1 MNGLERLTLAGHQGI
16 SLVANRAGPQ
26 NGPPVLLLHG
36 GGQTRHAWEKTARRL
51 ADAGYRA
58 IYPDQ
63 RGHGDSAWHEEGDY
77 AFTDYAADLAA
88 LLRAIIDEGGRRPVV
103 VGASLGGFAAILSEG
118 DLAPGLM
125 RALVLVDITPRVSLD
140 GVAKVHGFMRERARE
155 GFVSLADAADAVARY
170 LPHRQRPPT
179 AEGLRKNLRQRAD
192 GRFYWHWDPKFI
204 DGPRPAGHEREKA
217 SVQIA
222 AAAARLSCPVLLVRG
237 ARSELIEDVHV
248 REYQD
253 VVPHGTV
260 IDVRDAGHMVAGDR
274 NDVFGDAVIAYLG
287 GLEDG
292 IPAAPG
298 AVNGKSGLPSA
309 GTR

>member
-1 MNGLERLTLAGHQGI
+1 MSGPNGVTLAGHQGL
-16 SLVANRAGPQ
+16 SLVANHAGPQ

-63 RGHGDSAWHEEGDY
+63 RGHGDSAWHDEGHY
-77 AFTDYAADLAA
+77 AFIDFAADLAA
-88 LLRAIIDEGGRRPVV
+88 LLRAIIAEGGRRPVV

-125 RALVLVDITPRVSLD
+125 RALVLVDVTPRVNLD
-140 GVAKVHGFMRERARE
+140 GVAKIQGFMRERARE

-192 GRFYWHWDPKFI
+192 GRFYWHWDPQFI
-204 DGPRPAGHEREKA
+204 DGPRAAGHERDKA
-217 SVQIA
+217 MVQIS

-237 ARSELIEDVHV
+237 ARSELIEDEHV
-248 REYQD
+248 REFQNL
-253 VVPHGTV
+253 VPHGTI
-260 IDVRDAGHMVAGDR
+260 IDVRDAGHMVAGDK

-287 GLEDG
+287 GLEEAD
-292 IPAAPG
+292 PAAAG
-298 AVNGKSGLPSA
+298 AGNTL
-309 GTR
+309 

>member
-1 MNGLERLTLAGHQGI
+1 VSGPGRLTLSGHQGI
-16 SLVANRAGPQ
+16 SLVANHAGPQ

-36 GGQTRHAWEKTARRL
+36 GGQTRHAWEKTANRL

-63 RGHGDSAWHEEGDY
+63 RGHGDSAWHEEGHY
-77 AFTDYAADLAA
+77 AFIDYAADLAV
-88 LLRAIIDEGGRRPVV
+88 LLRAIIAEGGSRPVV

-125 RALVLVDITPRVSLD
+125 RALVLVDITPRVNLD
-140 GVAKVHGFMRERARE
+140 GVARIHRFMRERAQE

-170 LPHRQRPPT
+170 LPHRRRPPT

-192 GRFYWHWDPKFI
+192 GRFYWHWDPRFI
-204 DGPRPAGHEREKA
+204 DGPRPAGHEREKVTA
-217 SVQIA
+217 RLA

-237 ARSELIEDVHV
+237 ARSELIEDQHV

-253 VVPHGTV
+253 LVPHGTV
-260 IDVRDAGHMVAGDR
+260 IDVRDAGHMVAGDK
-274 NDVFGDAVIAYLG
+274 NDVFGDAVITYLG
-287 GLEDG
+287 ALEETNASA
-292 IPAAPG
+292 PAA
-298 AVNGKSGLPSA
+298 AD
-309 GTR
+309 TR

>member
-1 MNGLERLTLAGHQGI
+1 MSGPARLALSGHQGI
-16 SLVANRAGPQ
+16 SLVANHAGPH

-51 ADAGYRA
+51 AGAGYRA

-63 RGHGDSAWHEEGDY
+63 RGHGDSAWHEEGHY
-77 AFTDYAADLAA
+77 AFIDYAADLAV
-88 LLRAIIDEGGRRPVV
+88 LLRAIIDEGGHRPVV

-125 RALVLVDITPRVSLD
+125 RALVLVDITPRVNLD
-140 GVAKVHGFMRERARE
+140 GVARIHGFMRERTNE

-170 LPHRQRPPT
+170 LPHRRRPPT

-204 DGPRPAGHEREKA
+204 DGPRPAGHERDK
-217 SVQIA
+217 VTVRIT
-222 AAAARLSCPVLLVRG
+222 AAAARLCCPVLLVRG
-237 ARSELIEDVHV
+237 ARSELIEDEHV
-248 REYQD
+248 REFQEL
-253 VVPHGTV
+253 VPHGTV

-274 NDVFGDAVIAYLG
+274 NDAFGDAVIAYLG
-287 GLEDG
+287 ALDEAN
-292 IPAAPG
+292 PATPDTG
-298 AVNGKSGLPSA
+298 NDESGPTAA
-309 GTR
+309 GVG

>member
-1 MNGLERLTLAGHQGI
+1 MSDPDRRLTLSGHQGI
-16 SLVANRAGPQ
+16 SLVANHAGPQ

-51 ADAGYRA
+51 ADAGYRV

-63 RGHGDSAWHEEGDY
+63 RGHGDSAWHEQGDY
-77 AFTDYAADLAA
+77 AFIDYAADLAV
-88 LLRAIIDEGGRRPVV
+88 LLHAIIDEGGRRPVV

-125 RALVLVDITPRVSLD
+125 RALVLVDITPRVNLD
-140 GVAKVHGFMRERARE
+140 GVAKVHGFMRERTRE
-155 GFVSLADAADAVARY
+155 GFVSLADAADAVAQY

-192 GRFYWHWDPKFI
+192 GRFYWHWDPRFI
-204 DGPRPAGHEREKA
+204 DGPRPAGHEREKVTVRLA
-217 SVQIA
+217 E
-222 AAAARLSCPVLLVRG
+222 AAARLSCPVLLVRG
-237 ARSELIEDVHV
+237 ARSELIEDEHV

-253 VVPHGTV
+253 LVPHGTV

-274 NDVFGDAVIAYLG
+274 NDVFGDAIVGYLG
-287 GLEDG
+287 ALDEEK
-292 IPAAPG
+292 PVTPG
-298 AVNGKSGLPSA
+298 ALNGGSGSIS
-309 GTR
+309 TD

>member
-1 MNGLERLTLAGHQGI
+1 MNGAQRFSLAGHQGI
-16 SLVANRAGPQ
+16 SLVADSVGPQ

-51 ADAGYRA
+51 AGAGYRA

-77 AFTDYAADLAA
+77 AFIDYAADLAV

-118 DLAPGLM
+118 DLVPGLM

-140 GVAKVHGFMRERARE
+140 GVARIHGFMRERAGE

-170 LPHRQRPPT
+170 LPNRQRPPS
-179 AEGLRKNLRQRAD
+179 AEGLRKNLRQRDD

-204 DGPRPAGHEREKA
+204 DGPRPAGHDREK
-217 SVQIA
+217 VTIRIA
-222 AAAARLSCPVLLVRG
+222 EAAARLSCPVLLVRG
-237 ARSELIEDVHV
+237 ARSELIEDEHV
-248 REYQD
+248 REFQD
-253 VVPHGTV
+253 LVPHGTV

-274 NDVFGDAVIAYLG
+274 NDIFGDAVIGYLG
-287 GLEDG
+287 ALDEDN
-292 IPAAPG
+292 PVTPDAG
-298 AVNGKSGLPSA
+298 AIL
-309 GTR
+309 

>member
-1 MNGLERLTLAGHQGI
+1 MNGPERLTLAGHQGI

-51 ADAGYRA
+51 ADAGYRT

-77 AFTDYAADLAA
+77 AFIDYAADLAA

-140 GVAKVHGFMRERARE
+140 GVAKVHGFMRARASE

-217 SVQIA
+217 TVQIA

-253 VVPHGTV
+253 LVPHGTV

-309 GTR
+309 GPR

>member
-1 MNGLERLTLAGHQGI
+1 MSGAERFTLAGHQGI
-16 SLVANRAGPQ
+16 SLVANHVGPQ
-26 NGPPVLLLHG
+26 DGPPVLLLHG

-51 ADAGYRA
+51 ADTGYRA
-58 IYPDQ
+58 VYPDQ
-63 RGHGDSAWHEEGDY
+63 RGHGDSAWHEEGHY
-77 AFTDYAADLAA
+77 AFIDYAADLAV

-155 GFVSLADAADAVARY
+155 GFVSLQDAADAVARY

-204 DGPRPAGHEREKA
+204 DGPRPAGHEREKLT
-217 SVQIA
+217 VRLA

-237 ARSELIEDVHV
+237 ARSELIEDEHV
-248 REYQD
+248 REYLEL
-253 VVPHGTV
+253 VRHGTV

-274 NDVFGDAVIAYLG
+274 NDVFGDAVITYLG
-287 GLEDG
+287 ELEDG

-298 AVNGKSGLPSA
+298 AVNGESGPASA
-309 GTR
+309 APR

>member
-1 MNGLERLTLAGHQGI
+1 MSGADRLTLSGHQGI
-16 SLVANRAGPQ
+16 TLVANHVGPE

-36 GGQTRHAWEKTARRL
+36 GGQTRHAWQKTARRL

-63 RGHGDSAWHEEGDY
+63 RGHGDSAWHDEGRY
-77 AFTDYAADLAA
+77 AFIDYAADLAA
-88 LLRAIIDEGGRRPVV
+88 LLPAIANESGCRPVV
-103 VGASLGGFAAILSEG
+103 VGASLGGFAAMLSEG

-125 RALVLVDITPRVSLD
+125 RALVLVDITPRVNLD

-179 AEGLRKNLRQRAD
+179 AEGLRKNLRQRDD

-204 DGPRPAGHEREKA
+204 DGPRPAGHAREKE
-217 SVQIA
+217 SVRIV
-222 AAAARLSCPVLLVRG
+222 AAAARLACPVLLVRG
-237 ARSELIEDVHV
+237 ARSELIEDEHV
-248 REYQD
+248 REYQEL
-253 VVPHGTV
+253 VPHGTV

-274 NDVFGDAVIAYLG
+274 NDVFGDSVIGYLG
-287 GLEDG
+287 ALDEEKP
-292 IPAAPG
+292 IAPDAG
-298 AVNGKSGLPSA
+298 NGRTEGNSA
-309 GTR
+309 GSA

>member
-1 MNGLERLTLAGHQGI
+1 MNGPDRLTLSGHQGI
-16 SLVANRAGPQ
+16 SLVANQTGPE
-26 NGPPVLLLHG
+26 NGPPILLLHG

-51 ADAGYRA
+51 ADAGYRV

-63 RGHGDSAWHEEGDY
+63 RGHGDSAWHEEGHY
-77 AFTDYAADLAA
+77 AFIDYAADLAI

-125 RALVLVDITPRVSLD
+125 RALVLVDITPRVNLD
-140 GVAKVHGFMRERARE
+140 GVAKVHGFMRERTRE
-155 GFVSLADAADAVARY
+155 GFVSLADAADAVAQY

-192 GRFYWHWDPKFI
+192 GRFYWHWDPRFI

-217 SVQIA
+217 TVRLA
-222 AAAARLSCPVLLVRG
+222 EAAARLSCPVLLVRG
-237 ARSELIEDVHV
+237 ARSELIEDEHV

-253 VVPHGTV
+253 LVPHGTV

-274 NDVFGDAVIAYLG
+274 NDIFGDAVITYLG
-287 GLEDG
+287 ALDETN
-292 IPAAPG
+292 PVTPG
-298 AVNGKSGLPSA
+298 ALNGGSGPIL
-309 GTR
+309 TD